1 MDLLRRNYSKK
12 KEKGE
17 ISSICTRDDAFWSGI
32 LNSNFLN
39 ESMNIFALCLLTFT
53 FTNNLFFESKSDFC
67 IYKKYAFAGTI
78 RWHFWHMHVMWSSC
92 DKSFK

>member
-1 MDLLRRNYSKK
+1 MDLLRRNYSQG

-39 ESMNIFALCLLTFT
+39 ESMKIFALCLLTFT
-53 FTNNLFFESKSDFC
+53 FTNNLSFESKSDFC
-67 IYKKYAFAGTI
+67 IYKKYAFPGKCYQL
-78 RWHFWHMHVMWSSC
+78 HLQYN
-92 DKSFK
+92 